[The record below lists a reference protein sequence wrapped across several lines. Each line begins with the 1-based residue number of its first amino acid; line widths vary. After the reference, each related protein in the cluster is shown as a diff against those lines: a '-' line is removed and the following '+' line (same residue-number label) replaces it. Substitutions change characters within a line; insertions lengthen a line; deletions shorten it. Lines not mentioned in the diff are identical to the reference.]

1 MPCISCGYELKGLD
15 ADGPCPECGAPVVE
29 SFYGEGLVHASPAYL
44 ARLERGLWLVRV
56 AIGMI
61 VITLV
66 GGIVVSIVLGMILPW
81 TLPSWASEVLVVVTA
96 MVCVGA
102 YVAGWWLVTT
112 PDPRFSQHADTR
124 SATCARWSAV
134 ALIATLVFF
143 VVFSLV
149 VPAVLALFGP
159 AVAILFIVQHSCG
172 SVYLRAIARRATN
185 RRAMS
190 LAKKSLIAVLVVCAG
205 AVVQIG
211 FNGFGVQ
218 APGGGLMRAL
228 LRFLISTVP
237 IVILVAAL
245 TAIVQQFSALGLLR
259 DDLRRLLFTA
269 NQRG

>member
-44 ARLERGLWLVRV
+44 ASLERGLWLVRV
-56 AIGMI
+56 GIGLITI
-61 VITLV
+61 VLL
-66 GGIVVSIVLGMILPW
+66 GGIIAAIVLGMILPW
-81 TLPSWASEVLVVVTA
+81 TLPSWASEVLFVVTT

-143 VVFSLV
+143 AVFSLV

-159 AVAILFIVQHSCG
+159 ALSILLIVQHGCG
-172 SVYLRAIARRATN
+172 TVHLRVLARRAAN

-190 LAKKSLIAVLVVCAG
+190 HTKNAVVAVLAVCAG
-205 AVVQIG
+205 SVVQLA
-211 FNGFGVQ
+211 FNWFGVH
-218 APGGGLMRAL
+218 ASGGSLVRAL
-228 LRFLISTVP
+228 VGLFVAAVP
-237 IVILVAAL
+237 VAILVAAII
-245 TAIVQQFSALGLLR
+245 AIVQQFSALGLLR
-259 DDLRRLLFTA
+259 DDLRRFLFHA
-269 NQRG
+269 SKHG